1 MMLMMSVTAF
11 AQAEDTKVI
20 LQSGANTTIYDGTN
34 ISTAIGAAK
43 KGNKNM
49 LGKKHSAESKKKMS
63 EAKKGMHW
71 YNNGQINKFCYE
83 CPDGFTPGKL
93 R

>member
-1 MMLMMSVTAF
+1 MYGK
-11 AQAEDTKVI
+11 QGYWKE
-20 LQSGANTTIYDGTN
+20 NTGPN
-34 ISTAIGAAK
+34 KGKHFSEEHKKNIGAAK

-83 CPDGFTPGKL
+83 CTEGFTPGRL

>member
-1 MMLMMSVTAF
+1 
-11 AQAEDTKVI
+11 
-20 LQSGANTTIYDGTN
+20 
-34 ISTAIGAAK
+34 
-43 KGNKNM
+43 M

-83 CPDGFTPGKL
+83 CTEGFTPGRL